1 MFFTRAGTFIH
12 TASQIWS
19 LVKYI
24 SNKLKDKL
32 GSTKVNGIRSGPGLR
47 SAFHIGVWAESS
59 GEHKLVARGARPGG
73 NSVNFNKM
81 RHSQLLAREKIW
93 ESSTC
98 SLHCSSASQEREAGK
113 ELLLL
118 HRFSLAQSGLSSE
131 GSSGAHPRKPGWR
144 WIKKS
149 LTRIISPAGTLC
161 RAPVGIAALELAG
174 TAAGAHFGNRCREPG
189 E

>member
-1 MFFTRAGTFIH
+1 MFFTRAGTLTH
-12 TASQIWS
+12 TASQVWS

-73 NSVNFNKM
+73 NSVNFNK
-81 RHSQLLAREKIW
+81 REKIW
-93 ESSTC
+93 ESTC
-98 SLHCSSASQEREAGK
+98 SLHCWSASQGQEVGK

-174 TAAGAHFGNRCREPG
+174 TAAGARFGNRCREPG

>member
-1 MFFTRAGTFIH
+1 MFFTRAGTLTH
-12 TASQIWS
+12 TASKIWS

-73 NSVNFNKM
+73 NSVNFNKT
-81 RHSQLLAREKIW
+81 EKIW
-93 ESSTC
+93 ESTC
-98 SLHCSSASQEREAGK
+98 SLHCWSASQGQGAGK